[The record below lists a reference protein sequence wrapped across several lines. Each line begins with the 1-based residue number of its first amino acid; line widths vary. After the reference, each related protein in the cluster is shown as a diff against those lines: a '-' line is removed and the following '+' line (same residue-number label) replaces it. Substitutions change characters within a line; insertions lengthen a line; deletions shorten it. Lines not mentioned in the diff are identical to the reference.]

1 MDIIDL
7 IISYTGFNKTKTYRD
22 LITLS
27 SISQLI
33 RYKTHSKKNFKSIIL
48 IFKKYTKLFTRILFA
63 NTLIKLSFFNLLS
76 VKEIYDLAI
85 IYPKSDKWVL
95 RGISHDLAIQ
105 FKEKGLK
112 VIELSANN
120 IKEAYKAKHTIFIQ
134 HDLAVKLTKLNPLI
148 LKKSSLYLTHLR
160 TITLK
165 EVEELSKFKFIFCQ
179 SSKDQM
185 RLYSLGSL
193 PGRVIHL
200 PIGIDQN
207 IFYKEVD
214 FENREYD
221 FVISTPLKLDAL
233 GSHYWFRKSSI
244 LVEDILLE
252 LSKRNY
258 KILVLGKD
266 WDKSLLEGNKNIKI
280 INPVYREKNIFL
292 NKSKVFLNLSLL
304 EGGPVTVLEALAA
317 GCFVISKDNGLSVD
331 LSIDFQDK
339 FFIIKNILNKDN
351 LTSKIEEIYRHLSTK
366 KSISKSE
373 LLFSKY
379 SFESLSNLILK
390 TIDI

>member
-7 IISYTGFNKTKTYRD
+7 IISFFGFNKTKTYRD

-27 SISQLI
+27 SVSQLI
-33 RYKTHSKKNFKSIIL
+33 RYKTHSKKNLKSIIL
-48 IFKKYTKLFTRILFA
+48 IFRKYTTLFTRILFS
-63 NTLIKLSFFNLLS
+63 NTLMKLAFFNFCS
-76 VKEIYDLAI
+76 VKRIYDLAI
-85 IYPKSDKWVL
+85 IYPKNDKWVL
-95 RGISHDLAIQ
+95 RGISNDLAIQ
-105 FKEKGLK
+105 FKNKGLK
-112 VIELSANN
+112 VIELPATK
-120 IKEAYKAKHTIFIQ
+120 IKEAYKAKHTIFVQ
-134 HDLAVKLTKLNPLI
+134 HDLAIKLTKLNPLI
-148 LKKSSLYLTHLR
+148 LRDASVYLTHLR
-160 TITLK
+160 TISLK
-165 EVEELSKFKFIFCQ
+165 EVEELTKFKFIFCQ

-207 IFYKEVD
+207 IFYKKID

-252 LSKRNY
+252 LSSRNY

-266 WDKSLLEGNKNIKI
+266 WDKSFLAGNQNIKL
-280 INPVYREKNIFL
+280 INPTYNEKNFFL
-292 NKSKVFLNLSLL
+292 NNSKVFLNLSLL
-304 EGGPVTVLEALAA
+304 EGGPVTVLEALAS
-317 GCFVISKDNGLSVD
+317 GCSVISKDNGLSVD
-331 LSIDFQDK
+331 LSIDFKDR
-339 FFIIKNILNKDN
+339 FFIIRNILNKDK
-351 LTSKIEEIYRHLSTK
+351 LTSKIEEIYKNLSTS
-366 KSISKSE
+366 KSIFNSE
-373 LLFSKY
+373 LLISKY
-379 SFESLSNLILK
+379 SFESLSKLILK